1 MGTEANSILYN
12 TVYPHIKNKLV
23 FDIGSN
29 TGKITKNLI
38 DAGAKVV
45 AIEPLSRLTAGGN
58 YKGAYAIK
66 NVCISDKIGKVKYNI
81 ITNRDGKFHAKN
93 TCFNG
98 WKKLWPTFNWAV
110 VEIESTTLDAL
121 IEEFGKPVYI
131 KIDVEGYEHKVLGG
145 LSHRIDF
152 ISFEFT
158 SGYWETFSESIKVI
172 EKLGFRKISPFM
184 VKKTRINGKKA
195 RIHDLVG
202 EFYNISDVIKFFK
215 SLPMS
220 KSKDI
225 KQGDIL
231 IES

>member
-1 MGTEANSILYN
+1 MGTETNSILYN

-29 TGKITKNLI
+29 IGKITKNLI

-45 AIEPLSRLTAGGN
+45 AIEPLNRLTGGDN
-58 YKGAYAIK
+58 YKGVYAIK
-66 NVCISDKIGKVKYNI
+66 NVCVSDKVGKVKYNI
-81 ITNRDGKFHAKN
+81 ITNRGGKFHAKN
-93 TCFNG
+93 TCFND
-98 WKKLWPTFNWAV
+98 WKKLWPTFNWKE

-121 IEEFGKPVYI
+121 IGEFGKPIYI

-158 SGYWETFSESIKVI
+158 SGYWESFSESIKVI
-172 EKLGFRKISPFM
+172 EKLGFRKISLFM

-202 EFYNISDVIKFFK
+202 EFYNVSDVIKFFK
-215 SLPMS
+215 SLPIS
-220 KSKDI
+220 KHSDI
-225 KQGDIL
+225 KQGDML
-231 IES
+231 IEA